1 MASDDVITFTKV
13 ETYTLPELEW
23 DDAQLWYDTIQ
34 ERLTGL
40 NSRGN
45 SRNIIIDATYGFQ
58 KDELLR
64 SLQDRIDNKNKPTD
78 NKIMKDIIGQYEV
91 VLEDKVGLAKKVE
104 ILSQMIDIFNND
116 ERLTSEDPAG
126 VEAVIDESLQSFGKE
141 DAVILTVAYIANE
154 DPDKITVGKAM
165 GYIGANYPHLRPEM
179 KLMAPMVA
187 KQVGVVNQKVK
198 AGDLE
203 SVKEEAIAIYPQVFD
218 EVEEVDTSLK
228 EPIFYQFEGGDLKP
242 DTVKYQVNDDVKTIE
257 LTRLIRKMKHDKAA
271 FAWLN
276 QHKPHGGPQFPTGG
290 SGTFTLV
297 ISNDPFLNFTKSSGR
312 YWEQT
317 SCERYNSYS
326 QEYSRGPLSDI
337 LYGNCVVFAFKGG
350 LPEGWPQ
357 QQPENSPSGNIDDD
371 PDGTL
376 LGRQNIKWGYKENKE
391 GNLGMGLDPAF
402 YPRAGRQRWSNLL
415 NRALAMIVDSLGY
428 LDYDQLRTP
437 YNYKGHCDVGSGV
450 GNLVY
455 RQGTTCYTRIEGAQI
470 NPDLIM
476 ASNETIGFVAFD
488 RLTRPIVDTNI
499 KLILA
504 QNPNIWAIAGN
515 EVGIARLIKTR
526 NIDILKFLVASP
538 DADEVALNAMIPVL
552 AEVDVNWNNYYGAST
567 ATLFAHHPNATSKTI
582 DILLENYRTDDP
594 LNDFKVLSGIEATEA
609 NGFNGEAPYV
619 CFADEKHISKMM
631 KRYNTLEGMQRIR
644 FIQSLLFAPNLSKTQ
659 YIDLCNLISQL
670 GADSIPNDIG
680 GRDGYRTKVFS
691 IYLENSYSLP
701 LNVKNSWA
709 FNDLDQFSLSRYTPY
724 VVKEN
729 RQRTSMLNAIKNIDI
744 PTMWNDLLLNTRN
757 KRCYN
762 WFFSNKELPVSYKR
776 ELLYQYP
783 IGTESQDQPFD
794 KIFTGDKQW
803 ISALDN
809 LSNWGSEAVA
819 YEFKDTPRTK
829 YPDIFVNG
837 VLQSVEMIQ
846 TIGWGEVAMW
856 LRKPQSFQQ
865 YIEVLYKQIFGDR
878 YLGRGKI
885 APPPEDEFDIF
896 EVNENIGIL
905 EQASVGNLDGKGL
918 VYNTFLPTPIQNIVL
933 KMWPQ
938 LSEDYLGE
946 YDVFMTYVEKGL
958 ASNPNT
964 APTLLDELKQNLDYV
979 PMVVEN
985 PNTYT
990 KTLLTFY
997 SQYPAKVLAN
1007 KGLGD
1012 AAFSRLWNNTWRIA
1026 TTKLPSRNYSP
1037 QDLLNKFNV
1046 SLREIIGPDMTGV
1059 HLRKKFLQSNY
1070 LGSKYFKSNVKF
1082 WRGGNIKKGKF
1093 SQFQNLN
1100 LYKDPVADY
1109 PIVPQG
1115 TVVVVKFNE
1124 NNKEATSMKGNEV
1137 WILTKVKTVSKSEI
1151 HIEGDLWKWS
1161 EESSNIIKEEVS
1173 TTVEIDEF
1181 FNFIPEELRFDNT
1194 TTTDSDGNEIV
1205 IKAPK
1210 WTVDNIIVFQDDT
1223 GVKKKTKIPDWRRDF
1238 NQQKADSM
1246 IKSYVLRGMDVDKLI
1261 AEMETP
1267 KIMKHYNFQVSTIF
1281 KVIDDEDLWTKDF
1294 VNEHLNYIVK
1304 NVANYH
1310 NLPLTKNMLEVSI
1323 APTAEEMAKYGVYS
1337 FSPAQQHSLQKF
1349 ILSKEDIPI
1358 SYVYYILMNV
1368 VDSGVVKSAKR
1379 VRRNRSG
1386 EFITY
1391 YRIRNPPPKRED

>member
-34 ERLTGL
+34 ERLTNL
-40 NSRGN
+40 NSRGV
-45 SRNIIIDATYGFQ
+45 SRNIKIPAQYAFQ
-58 KDELLR
+58 EPELLAA
-64 SLQDRIDNKNKPTD
+64 LQDRIDNKTKQTD
-78 NKIMKDIIGQYEV
+78 NKIMESIIGQYEV
-91 VLEDKVGLAKKVE
+91 VLEDKAGLAKKVE

-187 KQVGVVNQKVK
+187 KQVGLVNQKVK
-198 AGDLE
+198 AGDLD

-218 EVEEVDTSLK
+218 EVEEVDTTLK

-242 DTVKYQVNDDVKTIE
+242 DTVKYQVNDEVKTIE

-276 QHKPHGGPQFPTGG
+276 QHKPHGGPQYPAGG

-297 ISNDPFLNFTKSSGR
+297 ISNDPFLNFTKSAGR
-312 YWEQT
+312 YWEQN
-317 SCERYNSYS
+317 SCERYNSYNA
-326 QEYSRGPLSDI
+326 EYSRGPLSDI

-357 QQPENSPSGNIDDD
+357 QQPENSPSGNIDSD

-376 LGRQNIKWGYKENKE
+376 LGRQNIKWGYKENQE

-402 YPRAGRQRWSNLL
+402 YPRAGRQRWSGLL
-415 NRALAMIVDSLGY
+415 NKALAMIVDSLGY

-437 YNYKGHCDVGSGV
+437 YNYRGHCDVGSGV

-526 NIDILKFLVASP
+526 NIDILRFLVASP

-552 AEVDVNWNNYYGAST
+552 AEVDENWNSDNGNST
-567 ATLFAHHPNATSKTI
+567 ATLFAHHPNATSKTF

-594 LNDFKVLSGIEATEA
+594 LNDFKVLSGVDAA
-609 NGFNGEAPYV
+609 DGFNINTPYV
-619 CFADEKHISKMM
+619 CFADEKHIAKMM
-631 KRYNTLEGMQRIR
+631 KRYDKLNDAQKVS

-659 YIDLCNLISQL
+659 YIDLCNLISE
-670 GADSIPNDIG
+670 SFKESFPNVRNQVTFINFLDFC
-680 GRDGYRTKVFS
+680 YA
-691 IYLENSYSLP
+691 LP
-701 LNVKNSWA
+701 LNVSNSWA
-709 FNDLDQFSLSRYTPY
+709 FNDFDEFSLSRYTPY

-729 RQRTSMLNAIKNIDI
+729 RQRTVFLNALNSIRDTVYVE
-744 PTMWNDLLLNTRN
+744 PVYLLQNTRN

-762 WFFSNKELPVSYKR
+762 WFWSKITDVPAGFYSSFYN
-776 ELLYQYP
+776 YP

-794 KIFTGDKQW
+794 RIFTGDKQW

-809 LSNWGSEAVA
+809 LSTWGSEAVA
-819 YEFKDTPRTK
+819 FEFKDTPRTE

-846 TIGWGEVAMW
+846 TLGWGEVAMW

-865 YIEVLYKQIFGDR
+865 YIEVLYKQIFGER

-896 EVNENIGIL
+896 EVNENIGL
-905 EQASVGNLDGKGL
+905 LVEAAVGDYRFKYKGL
-918 VYNTFLPTPIQNIVL
+918 AYNTFLPTPLQNMIF

-946 YDVFMTYVEKGL
+946 YDMYMGYVERAL
-958 ASNPNT
+958 SQNPNT
-964 APTLLDELKQNLDYV
+964 APTLLDELKQNPDYI
-979 PMVVEN
+979 PQVVEN

-990 KTLLTFY
+990 KTLLTLY

-1026 TTKLPSRNYSP
+1026 TTNLPSRNVYSP
-1037 QDLLNKFNV
+1037 QDLLNKFNT
-1046 SLREIIGPDMTGV
+1046 SLSEIIGPEMTGV
-1059 HLRKKFLQSNY
+1059 HLRKKFLSGNY
-1070 LGSKYFKSNVKF
+1070 LGSRYFQSNVKF

-1109 PIVPQG
+1109 PIIPQG
-1115 TVVVVKFNE
+1115 NVVVIKFNE
-1124 NNKEATSMKGNEV
+1124 NNQEATSMKGNEIWV
-1137 WILTKVKTVSKSEI
+1137 LSKVEKVSDGEI
-1151 HIEGDLWKWS
+1151 HIEGDLYKWS
-1161 EESSNIIKEEVS
+1161 MESSNIIQEDIS
-1173 TTVEIDEF
+1173 TTVDTNEF
-1181 FNFIPEELRFDNT
+1181 FNFIPEENRVAET
-1194 TTTDSDGNEIV
+1194 TTTDDDGSEIV

-1223 GVKKKTKIPDWRRDF
+1223 GVKKKKKLPEWRMQF
-1238 NQQKADSM
+1238 NQQKADSI
-1246 IKSYVLRGMDVDKLI
+1246 IKSYILRGMDVDKLI

-1267 KIMKHYNFQVSTIF
+1267 KIMENYSFQVSTIF

-1304 NVANYH
+1304 NISNYH
-1310 NLPLTKNMLEVSI
+1310 NVPLTKNMLEVSI

-1337 FSPAQQHSLQKF
+1337 FSPAQQHSLQRF
-1349 ILSKEDIPI
+1349 ILSKEGIPI
-1358 SYVYYILMNV
+1358 SYIYYILMNV
-1368 VDSGVVKSAKR
+1368 VESGVVKLAKR

-1391 YRIRNPPPKRED
+1391 YRIRNPPPKRKD